1 MTPNPGQLL
10 PRAVYPAP
18 CPFGPGDI
26 VRCIDIAGSGAPLPL
41 KVGNIY
47 TVSAVTEAESLDAAL
62 GQEAPLVY
70 LSGYERAFLAVRF
83 ALVIKAPANDQP
95 CEAVAIPARMAR
107 VFRACFEAH
116 GACDVHDLARAGFTM
131 AQITEYADEA
141 RRIAGPV
148 DAECGEVA

>member
-1 MTPNPGQLL
+1 MTAL
-10 PRAVYPAP
+10 ATKTIFPAP

-41 KVGNIY
+41 VLQQIY
-47 TVSAVTEAESLDAAL
+47 SVRAVKEAESLDAAL

-70 LSGYERAFLAVRF
+70 LHGYERPFLAVRF
-83 ALVIKAPANDQP
+83 KLVIKAPANDQP
-95 CEAVAIPARMAR
+95 CEAVTIPHRMAQ
-107 VFRACFEAH
+107 VFKECAAARGF
-116 GACDVHDLARAGFTM
+116 CDVHDLARAGFTT

-148 DAECGEVA
+148 CPECGEVA

>member
-1 MTPNPGQLL
+1 MTAPLSNSN
-10 PRAVYPAP
+10 PRAVFPAP

-26 VRCIDIAGSGAPLPL
+26 VRCVNLAGSGAPLPL
-41 KVGNIY
+41 TVGNIY
-47 TVSAVTEAESLDAAL
+47 TVAAVKEAESLDAAL

-70 LSGYERAFLAVRF
+70 LRGYERSFLAVRF
-83 ALVIKAPANDQP
+83 ELVIKAPANDQP

-107 VFRACFEAH
+107 VFRECFEAH
-116 GACDVHDLARAGFTM
+116 GACDVHDLARAGFTA

-148 DAECGEVA
+148 DPDCGEVA